1 VQTPS
6 RRTQLSV
13 VLLTALPLLLSG
25 CIIGGIPSPGPSSL
39 SIDYRGNGVCTKVKL
54 TTGKSELGGD
64 LVYKSGDEYITVGK
78 FGLVFETNEATLDHD
93 DIYSGVGI
101 FIDAAMTLNLKL
113 QCFNGLEAKSV
124 YAFSSATVPGKVYR
138 LTVNGDS
145 SIDYGLKVTFALSKD

>member
-1 VQTPS
+1 MQTPS

-13 VLLTALPLLLSG
+13 VLLTALPLFLSG
-25 CIIGGIPSPGPSSL
+25 CIIGGIPSPAPSSL

-54 TTGKSELGGD
+54 TTGKSELGGS

-78 FGLVFETNEATLDHD
+78 FQYFEANEATLDHD

-101 FIDAAMTLNLKL
+101 FVDAAMILDLKL

-124 YAFSSATVPGKVYR
+124 YVFNSVTVTSKEYR
-138 LTVNGDS
+138 LTVDGDGS
-145 SIDYGLKVTFALSKD
+145 ADSGLKVAFALNKD